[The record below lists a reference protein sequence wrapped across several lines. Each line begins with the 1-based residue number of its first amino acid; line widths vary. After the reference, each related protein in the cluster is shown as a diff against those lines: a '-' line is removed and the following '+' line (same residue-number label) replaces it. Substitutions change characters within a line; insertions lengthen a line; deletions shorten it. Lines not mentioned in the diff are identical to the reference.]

1 MICLEQFNLIGVLKL
16 ACRYRSEKPLKSPY
30 ELEYSGGEIFCSGY
44 LHRHMRYL
52 RNFHPLFLAELK
64 YWVVSDFLVSV
75 ASLKI
80 WIRIKFKCIMPS
92 FFCLFVGSY
101 LIHI

>member
-1 MICLEQFNLIGVLKL
+1 MICLELFNLIGVLKL
-16 ACRYRSEKPLKSPY
+16 ACGYRSEKPLMSPY
-30 ELEYSGGEIFCSGY
+30 ELVYSGGEIFCSGHC
-44 LHRHMRYL
+44 HRHMRCL
-52 RNFHPLFLAELK
+52 RNSHPLLLAELK

-92 FFCLFVGSY
+92 FFCLFVDSY